1 MVLIFALA
9 FLLPLLPAP
18 TWASNRGI
26 VVQVSF
32 TTEIPRNANAFQ
44 IGQLFMDKAEDA
56 TDQVVVP
63 DPGQGSTSSGPTCRD
78 RIVVPDPGQG
88 YDIRH
93 SFLKT
98 VNKTILVHRPFET
111 VTTTCGMETRSE
123 AVPTPLVE
131 EATIFPV
138 DSDHYHIKIV
148 VDRLDG
154 QITVKKNG
162 CTVTEPNI
170 RRRIVTLTVS
180 APGKKIDLRLPVNG
194 KTVAIKTIRIGTD
207 P

>member
-56 TDQVVVP
+56 TDQV
-63 DPGQGSTSSGPTCRD
+63 
-78 RIVVPDPGQG
+78 VVPDPGQG